1 MFIVFCFFAIPYSL
15 SAQAWLFPKGEGTVT
30 FSYQDTY
37 VLDHVDY
44 KGQPWSLFGAINSQS
59 LTVDTDY
66 SLTNKLAVRV
76 ALPYVFGKYDGQSQY
91 AHSFPVD
98 DGKYHSTLQNFTA
111 DLRYNV
117 SQRPV
122 VFTPFVR
129 LVMPSHNYQYFA
141 HAAVGRDVREYHIG
155 INVGRRLDR
164 VLPKAFVQA
173 QYSYAFVQRI
183 LNISPNRSN
192 VEAQLGYFLTPRL
205 SLLASTQWYHSY
217 EGLEAHFEL
226 PPPGGLTEEQWRRHD
241 QLAKASLLDVTG
253 GVSFAMN
260 RKVEMFAS
268 FGRSITGTNG
278 HLHAS
283 VITVG
288 VSRTF
293 GTARK
298 EESAALG
305 LGGMPPPNQAIVC
318 TCARGN

>member
-1 MFIVFCFFAIPYSL
+1 MIPCSL
-15 SAQAWLFPKGEGTVT
+15 PGQAWLFPKGEGTVT
-30 FSYQDTY
+30 LSYQDTY

-59 LTVDTDY
+59 ITVDTDY
-66 SLTNKLAVRV
+66 SLTNKLAVRI
-76 ALPYVFGKYDGQSQY
+76 ALPYVFGKYDGASQF

-98 DGKYHSTLQNFTA
+98 DGKYHSTFQNFTA

-117 SQRPV
+117 SLRPV
-122 VFTPFVR
+122 VLTPFVR
-129 LVMPSHNYQYFA
+129 LVVPSHDYQYFA

-155 INVGRRLDR
+155 INVGRRLDPI
-164 VLPKAFVQA
+164 LPKAFVQA

-205 SLLASTQWYHSY
+205 SLLASTQWYY
-217 EGLEAHFEL
+217 TYNGLEDHFEI
-226 PPPGGLTEEQWRRHD
+226 PPPGGFTEEQWIHHD
-241 QLAKASLLDVTG
+241 QLGKASLLDVTG

-260 RKVEMFAS
+260 RKMEVFAS
-268 FGRSITGTNG
+268 FGRSIAGTNG

-283 VITVG
+283 VVTIG

-293 GTARK
+293 NTAHR
-298 EESAALG
+298 EESASLG
-305 LGGMPPPNQAIVC
+305 RGGMPPPNQAIVC